1 MYLVRN
7 NLNQVLNITMD
18 DGDSI
23 RVAARGIEDISNE
36 DSRAD
41 HVKRLVA
48 KGHISIYRIK
58 PPKETKSDSD
68 AKESSSKKKTSKK
81 S

>member
-41 HVKRLVA
+41 HVQRLVA
-48 KGHISIYRIK
+48 KGFISIYKIK
-58 PPKETKSDSD
+58 EQKADSK
-68 AKESSSKKKTSKK
+68 ASSKEASGSATKKKK
-81 S
+81 